1 MLKAPHSPIAQVG
14 WSSCTFTYQLCRDNN
29 RLAAQT
35 KLVLL
40 TKLT

>member
-1 MLKAPHSPIAQVG
+1 MLKASHSPIAQVG
-14 WSSCTFTYQLCRDNN
+14 WSSCTFTYQLRRDN